1 MELERRDYRAMIYY
15 DFRRGLSQ
23 EECLKQ
29 LLETFSDAAPS
40 RATVFRCFAEFR
52 RGRESLQDDPFPGR
66 PPTAVLPET
75 ISAVEKMLKVDG

>member
-40 RATVFRCFAEFR
+40 RAIVFRWFAEAR
-52 RGRESLQDDPFPGR
+52 RAGRACKMTPTQEGPQQQYCLKSSL
-66 PPTAVLPET
+66 L
-75 ISAVEKMLKVDG
+75 